1 MNPKKKKFN
10 FTPRGQSSNKEK
22 KKLYIISEY
31 SPKSKDVIKTS
42 LYENNL
48 KNIDYTKDKEIL
60 YTDNNNEDMNSELKY
75 LLSANEKENID
86 FISTF
91 LKLKGIQTQQSD
103 KRNNNTNK
111 YKQKNNNKK
120 SIEKNSKNVKGCY
133 PSKKSNKKEIG
144 KIYNAKTMSSK
155 KKKIKGVTIDLLNSK
170 SQQKIKNKDKSPK
183 RKSFDNKTY
192 NHTKEKVLYINKTKT
207 IDNSKSEKIKIKN
220 INTHENRDY
229 KKDIENKKRQLLE
242 GKHLN
247 SNIRKIGIF
256 NKANKNMKKNIHSN
270 KTKKIK
276 NLIIFPII
284 DELEEDKLDTL
295 NIKVYKTKKDNNN
308 INSRNQEKIE
318 NNINKDKED
327 NQEDN
332 IIQSMTTIKNNNSN
346 ISNETLINDINNI
359 LLEKK
364 SINKELASCLSSSTF
379 NNDLVNYKSSIKLSY
394 LINKNNTS
402 NNSNTNFSIITN
414 SLLNNNNEDKL
425 DFKIENNS
433 NMIMNDLADQNDI
446 SDTIYLDNKDQIQS
460 KINDTDINK
469 TMSDNS
475 SIKEESIV
483 EQFDINNN
491 QIQNESKEIKFSQI
505 NIYKNNTEPRKEIIN
520 TVENNTSKNNISIT
534 NLSKLTNFVDSKL
547 LDISHYNKTIDNNN
561 NLKKK
566 YNMNIQDKKEEI
578 NIKRIEHKK
587 VKKIIPNK
595 DIINNNN
602 DYNDNYFNI
611 NNIEKTIETKE
622 KEPEDRIRKESPKD
636 NYRNKIYNVKTM
648 KNSTKNIFEDDD
660 FSPSKKLVNTNK
672 RDIIYTPTK
681 IIFNN
686 HIYKKNKSKGKT
698 MRTLKLNSDEKNNEK
713 ESNKKKYYYTS
724 ISPLPKHNFKNINH
738 NISIKNNINNNIII
752 NYKN

>member
-31 SPKSKDVIKTS
+31 SPKSKDVIKTN

-133 PSKKSNKKEIG
+133 QSKKSNKKEIG

-192 NHTKEKVLYINKTKT
+192 NHPKEKVLYINKTKT

-220 INTHENRDY
+220 INTHGNRDY

-256 NKANKNMKKNIHSN
+256 NKANKNMKKNIHSD

-308 INSRNQEKIE
+308 IDSRNQEKIE

-414 SLLNNNNEDKL
+414 SLLNNNNEDKS
-425 DFKIENNS
+425 DFIIENNS
-433 NMIMNDLADQNDI
+433 NMIMNDLDDQNDI

-534 NLSKLTNFVDSKL
+534 NLSKLTNFVDSKF
-547 LDISHYNKTIDNNN
+547 LDMSHYNKTIDNNN

-752 NYKN
+752 NYKD